1 MYVSLPHFQLWSRE
15 KISKE
20 KENMNAVCQ
29 LDLKTSTNTP
39 SNNSRICILP
49 KCTWLGETRLSH
61 KTSLNTLRRNEIIQS
76 MLSDHN
82 GMKVEINYEKKTENF
97 TNICRSNIM
106 LLNNQWVKVEFKKI
120 LLRQMK
126 MEIPYAQTY
135 GKQSSS
141 SKKQGRNGCPQ

>member
-1 MYVSLPHFQLWSRE
+1 MDHIQ
-15 KISKE
+15 
-20 KENMNAVCQ
+20 
-29 LDLKTSTNTP
+29 D
-39 SNNSRICILP
+39 
-49 KCTWLGETRLSH
+49 H
-61 KTSLNTLRRNEIIQS
+61 KTSLNKFKSTKIILS
-76 MLSDHN
+76 IFSDHN

-106 LLNNQWVKVEFKKI
+106 LLNNQWVKVELKKI

-141 SKKQGRNGCPQ
+141 SKKQGCNGCPQ

>member
-1 MYVSLPHFQLWSRE
+1 MDWRDIYRLLH
-15 KISKE
+15 
-20 KENMNAVCQ
+20 
-29 LDLKTSTNTP
+29 STGAEHTFFSSVHRTNSSTDQMLGHKRSPNKFKNT
-39 SNNSRICILP
+39 
-49 KCTWLGETRLSH
+49 
-61 KTSLNTLRRNEIIQS
+61 EIMPNIF
-76 MLSDHN
+76 SDHN

-141 SKKQGRNGCPQ
+141 SKKQGCNGCPQ